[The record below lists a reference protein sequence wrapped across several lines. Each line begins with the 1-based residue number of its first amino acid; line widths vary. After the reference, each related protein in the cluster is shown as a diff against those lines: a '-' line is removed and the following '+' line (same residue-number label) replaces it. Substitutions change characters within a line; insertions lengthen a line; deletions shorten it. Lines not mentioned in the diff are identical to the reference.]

1 MKQNFDKSLEML
13 LHHEGGFVNHPKD
26 PGGMTNLGVTKA
38 VYDAWIGR
46 KSSEAEMRA
55 LTPADVAPIYKKN
68 YWDKVRGDDLPSGVD
83 WAAFDWAV
91 NSGSKRPAKAIQ
103 KAVGAKQDG
112 AIGPMTLQAVSNEE
126 PNKIIE
132 AVYHTRQRFYEGLKT
147 FEHFGNGWTR
157 RNKETL
163 EAALEMANG

>member
-1 MKQNFDKSLEML
+1 MKQNFDKCLEML

-38 VYDAWIGR
+38 VYDAWTG
-46 KSSEAEMRA
+46 KESSEAEMRA
-55 LTPADVAPIYKKN
+55 LTPADVAPIYRKN

-83 WAAFDWAV
+83 WCAFDWAV

-103 KAVGAKQDG
+103 KSVGAKQDG
-112 AIGPMTLQAVSNEE
+112 AIGPMTLQAVANEE
-126 PNKIIE
+126 PDKIIE
-132 AVYHTRQRFYEGLKT
+132 AVYHTRQRFYERLST
-147 FEHFGNGWTR
+147 FETFGRGWTR

-163 EAALEMANG
+163 EAALEMMNG

>member
-1 MKQNFDKSLEML
+1 MKQNFDKCLEML

-38 VYDAWIGR
+38 VYDAWTG
-46 KSSEAEMRA
+46 KESTEAEMRA
-55 LTPADVAPIYKKN
+55 LTPADVAPIYRKN

-83 WAAFDWAV
+83 WCAMDWAV

-112 AIGPMTLQAVSNEE
+112 AIGAMTLQAVADVD
-126 PNKIIE
+126 PDRIIE
-132 AVYHTRQRFYEGLKT
+132 AVYHTRQRFYERLST
-147 FEHFGNGWTR
+147 FETFGNGWTR

-163 EAALEMANG
+163 QAALEMTYG